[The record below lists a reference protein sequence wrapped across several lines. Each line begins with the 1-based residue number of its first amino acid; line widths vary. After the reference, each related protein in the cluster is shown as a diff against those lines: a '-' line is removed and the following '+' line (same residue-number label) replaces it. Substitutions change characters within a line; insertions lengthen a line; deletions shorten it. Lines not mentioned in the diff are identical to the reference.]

1 MTVEREKR
9 NMKERVE
16 RENSNMTI
24 PIGYVFRPTDEE
36 LLVDYLEKKAT
47 GQPLPCDVVIEREMY
62 GAGDKAPWQ
71 IFTDKD
77 PWEICKTEDNK
88 GKVKTEGTIFVFTT
102 LIKVRKNSDRIARTA
117 GCGTW
122 HGETALEQVLDD
134 EGCVIGNKRTL
145 YFEITDKSGAMDK
158 SVNGGHWIMHE
169 YSLPN
174 GNAMA
179 GKGEYVL
186 CRIKRNDSRD
196 TKISPRKRKNVEA
209 ATTDDDDL
217 VVAKPAKRVRTES
230 VQMECENVVA
240 LETEVV
246 PFSEELVVQDQSF
259 VMSGNPNEFNFT
271 LEDFDEALEY
281 LGEKVSVE
289 EQQES
294 LGFDYYYDDFGNIS
308 LTTEV
313 DPSDLALAS
322 SVPVPIKTSEDY
334 GQRCLNPSHISAQ
347 NLQNAENLCSVD
359 QESDFFLAPITKFH
373 STTGPSPIC
382 SVSSNM
388 HVQQDPETIWLL
400 RNMPWPENSVPQHA
414 DVGTHNGFVPFLH
427 PPHRNAAQV
436 QKATERG
443 LEASPFMQTSNFV
456 SSSNHCRHLGV
467 LPPSNFRV
475 PVQSPL
481 ALESYHQKTQNMKGR
496 LKSSCYK

>member
-1 MTVEREKR
+1 
-9 NMKERVE
+9 
-16 RENSNMTI
+16 MTI

-88 GKVKTEGTIFVFTT
+88 GKVKTEGTIYVFTT
-102 LIKVRKNSDRIARTA
+102 LIKARKNSDRIARKSRIARTA
-117 GCGTW
+117 SCGTW

-145 YFEITDKSGAMDK
+145 CFEITDESGAMDK

-169 YSLPN
+169 YSLP
-174 GNAMA
+174 
-179 GKGEYVL
+179 
-186 CRIKRNDSRD
+186 D
-196 TKISPRKRKNVEA
+196 
-209 ATTDDDDL
+209 
-217 VVAKPAKRVRTES
+217 VAKPAKRVRTES

-240 LETEVV
+240 PETEVV

-414 DVGTHNGFVPFLH
+414 GELDLLWNEVWD
-427 PPHRNAAQV
+427 
-436 QKATERG
+436 
-443 LEASPFMQTSNFV
+443 
-456 SSSNHCRHLGV
+456 
-467 LPPSNFRV
+467 
-475 PVQSPL
+475 
-481 ALESYHQKTQNMKGR
+481 
-496 LKSSCYK
+496 

>member
-1 MTVEREKR
+1 
-9 NMKERVE
+9 
-16 RENSNMTI
+16 MTI

-36 LLVDYLEKKAT
+36 LLEDYLEKKAT

-71 IFTDKD
+71 VFTDKD

-88 GKVKTEGTIFVFTT
+88 GKVKTEGTIYVFTT
-102 LIKVRKNSDRIARTA
+102 LIKARKNGDRIAGKSRIARTA

-145 YFEITDKSGAMDK
+145 CFEITDESGAKDK

-169 YSLPN
+169 YSLPD

-196 TKISPRKRKNVEA
+196 TKISLRKRKNVEA

-217 VVAKPAKRVRTES
+217 VVPKPAKRARTES
-230 VQMECENVVA
+230 EFRNEC
-240 LETEVV
+240 
-246 PFSEELVVQDQSF
+246 
-259 VMSGNPNEFNFT
+259 NFP
-271 LEDFDEALEY
+271 LEDFDEVLTY
-281 LGEKVSVE
+281 LGEQVSAE
-289 EQQES
+289 EQKES
-294 LGFDYYYDDFGNIS
+294 LGFYYDYDDFSNIS

-313 DPSDLALAS
+313 DPSGLALAS
-322 SVPVPIKTSEDY
+322 SVPVPIETSENY

-347 NLQNAENLCSVD
+347 NLQNAESLCSGD

-373 STTGPSPIC
+373 ATTEPSPIC

-388 HVQQDPETIWLL
+388 DVQQNPETIWLL
-400 RNMPWPENSVPQHA
+400 KNMPWPENSIPQHA
-414 DVGTHNGFVPFLH
+414 GEIDLLWNEVWD
-427 PPHRNAAQV
+427 
-436 QKATERG
+436 
-443 LEASPFMQTSNFV
+443 
-456 SSSNHCRHLGV
+456 
-467 LPPSNFRV
+467 
-475 PVQSPL
+475 
-481 ALESYHQKTQNMKGR
+481 
-496 LKSSCYK
+496 